1 MSLCERVMVLT
12 RFDAV
17 LKQIPLE
24 QVYRAHVR
32 VLDDS
37 GILSY
42 CDSLLKPTRC
52 TMLCHCG
59 IRRMCSHPLFS
70 PILLLY
76 KPFSCPSGHELRNP
90 ETIHKTVITRKVRCR
105 TCSMHFPPAPPA
117 SAHAIRSLLG
127 PGFLERSRRG
137 HCAFAPCCLAWC
149 HAFPPPPARRRTQ
162 TRALTAVGT
171 SQARDGPLAGI
182 RLTGRPPD
190 RPSSE
195 GRPGLAQTHFIQSFY
210 RACVY

>member
-1 MSLCERVMVLT
+1 MILSRDFEYKTLNAVGLFRLWQSLCERVMVFTL
-12 RFDAV
+12 FDAA

-24 QVYRAHVR
+24 QIYRAHVR

-76 KPFSCPSGHELRNP
+76 KPFSCPSGHQLRNP
-90 ETIHKTVITRKVRCR
+90 EAIHKTVITRKSSALYLQYASPSR
-105 TCSMHFPPAPPA
+105 TSSKRARNQKLAGPPA
-117 SAHAIRSLLG
+117 SWNDPNVDMVLSLLV
-127 PGFLERSRRG
+127 
-137 HCAFAPCCLAWC
+137 A
-149 HAFPPPPARRRTQ
+149 
-162 TRALTAVGT
+162 
-171 SQARDGPLAGI
+171 
-182 RLTGRPPD
+182 
-190 RPSSE
+190 
-195 GRPGLAQTHFIQSFY
+195 
-210 RACVY
+210 